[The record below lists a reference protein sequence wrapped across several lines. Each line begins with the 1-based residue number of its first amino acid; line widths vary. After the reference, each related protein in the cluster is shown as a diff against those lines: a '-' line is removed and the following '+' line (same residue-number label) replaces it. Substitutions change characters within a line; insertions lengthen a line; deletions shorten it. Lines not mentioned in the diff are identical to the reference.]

1 MVIPSKYQYVHTKTS
16 RELPE
21 RGLQYS
27 MKPWHTAFTERLS
40 SLMMKLLGLIL
51 LLVGTSAAALAFAP
65 PFAPPEIS
73 PASGASAIALLA
85 GALLVVRGRR
95 K

>member
-1 MVIPSKYQYVHTKTS
+1 
-16 RELPE
+16 
-21 RGLQYS
+21 
-27 MKPWHTAFTERLS
+27 
-40 SLMMKLLGLIL
+40 MMKLLGLIL
-51 LLVGTSAAALAFAP
+51 LLVGTSGAALAAI
-65 PFAPPEIS
+65 PEIS

>member
-1 MVIPSKYQYVHTKTS
+1 MT
-16 RELPE
+16 
-21 RGLQYS
+21 
-27 MKPWHTAFTERLS
+27 
-40 SLMMKLLGLIL
+40 KLLGLIL

-85 GALLVVRGRR
+85 GALLVVRSRR